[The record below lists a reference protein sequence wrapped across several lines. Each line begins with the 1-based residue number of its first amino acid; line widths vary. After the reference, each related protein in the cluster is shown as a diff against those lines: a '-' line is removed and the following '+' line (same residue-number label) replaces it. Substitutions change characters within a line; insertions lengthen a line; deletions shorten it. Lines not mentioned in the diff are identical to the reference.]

1 MYRGRRG
8 TRVDWALWRVGRLK
22 LLYILRG
29 GRHARLALPDGQY
42 PDEFFYGYRQLAR
55 RPGWQVE
62 LRERATTWAPGR
74 ALQRLVHAVTYLSPD
89 FGGARELDRALLS
102 RYDAIISTSEPVLMM
117 LALRRRSRS
126 AGARLVLIL
135 MGAEKRIE
143 RSRVPGVT
151 RRVLRWALGAMDA
164 IIVVGE
170 GERGYVLEE
179 GLSAPG
185 RVHVVPFG
193 VDTAFW
199 TPEPGGEEGPILAVG
214 NDDGRDYELLLR
226 SIGSHALRIHTRL
239 PVGALPPNVEVTGG
253 SWQEAGLSDE
263 QLRGLYRASRF
274 VVVPLRDSVQPQ
286 GQSVALQAMACGKA
300 VLLSR
305 TRGLWGRGAMRHGEN
320 CHLVPPSD
328 GEALRAAI
336 ERLSADAAY
345 RDALGS
351 AARRTVEEHFT
362 SDRMATEI
370 ATVIE
375 GSRL

>member
-1 MYRGRRG
+1 
-8 TRVDWALWRVGRLK
+8 
-22 LLYILRG
+22 
-29 GRHARLALPDGQY
+29 
-42 PDEFFYGYRQLAR
+42 
-55 RPGWQVE
+55 
-62 LRERATTWAPGR
+62 
-74 ALQRLVHAVTYLSPD
+74 VHSFTHLSPD

-143 RSRVPGVT
+143 RSRVPAVT

-179 GLSAPG
+179 GLSAPEK
-185 RVHVVPFG
+185 VHVVPFG

-199 TPEPGGEEGPILAVG
+199 TPGSGGEEGPILAVG

-226 SIGSHALRIHTRL
+226 AIGPHPLRLHTRL
-239 PVGALPPNVEVTGG
+239 PVGNVPSNVTRSDG
-253 SWQEAGLSDE
+253 SWQDAALSDE
-263 QLRGLYRASRF
+263 GLRDLYRACRF
-274 VVVPLRDSVQPQ
+274 VVVPLRDSTQPQ
-286 GQSVALQAMACGKA
+286 GQSVSLQAMACGKA
-300 VLLSR
+300 VLLTR
-305 TRGLWGRGAMRHGEN
+305 TRGTWGGGLIRHGEN
-320 CHLVPPSD
+320 CHLVAAGD
-328 GEALRAAI
+328 VGALSEGI

-345 RDALGS
+345 RQRLGT

-362 SDRMATEI
+362 SGRMAEDI
-370 ATVIE
+370 ASVVQGT
-375 GSRL
+375 RP